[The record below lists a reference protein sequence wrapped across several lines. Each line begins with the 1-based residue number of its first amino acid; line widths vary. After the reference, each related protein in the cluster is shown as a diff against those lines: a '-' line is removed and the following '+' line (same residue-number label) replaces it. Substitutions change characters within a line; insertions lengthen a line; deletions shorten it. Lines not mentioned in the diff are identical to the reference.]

1 MKMILN
7 NVEEICKKLQEVHIF
22 LDLFEVKAII
32 ECFSRKAHKNGE
44 EAYEFSPSMFTD
56 WEEIGRASEAFLR
69 IIGGR
74 GFDEARTKIES
85 ILNLKGQQLYE
96 GNSYSDDA
104 EILFF
109 EELDN
114 FMGKWNDLTLC
125 NNIVF
130 IKNDKND
137 EH

>member
-1 MKMILN
+1 MKIILN
-7 NVEEICKKLQEVHIF
+7 NIEEIHKKLQEVHIF
-22 LDLFEVKAII
+22 LDLFEVRAII
-32 ECFSRKAHKNGE
+32 ECFLRKAHKNGE
-44 EAYEFSPSMFTD
+44 ESYEFSPSMFTD
-56 WEEIGRASEAFLR
+56 WEEIGRASEVFLR

-74 GFDEARTKIES
+74 VFDEARTKIES
-85 ILNLKGQQLYE
+85 ILNLNGQQLYE

-114 FMGKWNDLTLC
+114 FMGKYNDLTIC